1 VPVPG
6 EADPLQVQYDY
17 LLAYFDFFTGAQDNY
32 KVARKIV
39 TKYEEYP
46 IASWRLLFLAIID
59 QINEYD
65 GEFDDNEEMEQVENK
80 MLGLDGPD
88 LEMKMEDERKK
99 NKKESKKRDPNITSI
114 ELDQTT
120 GALTIESVNIKQI
133 QIKYYIIN
141 AEILF
146 SRAPFLKDNAEGFSY
161 VKPFH
166 TIE

>member
-1 VPVPG
+1 
-6 EADPLQVQYDY
+6 LS
-17 LLAYFDFFTGAQDNY
+17 
-32 KVARKIV
+32 IV
-39 TKYEEYP
+39 
-46 IASWRLLFLAIID
+46 D
-59 QINEYD
+59 QINEFD
-65 GEFDDNEEMEQVENK
+65 GEFDNTEEMEQVEHK
-80 MLGLDGPD
+80 MMNLDGPD
-88 LEMKMEDERKK
+88 LEMKMQDQQKK

-114 ELDQTT
+114 ELEQNT
-120 GALTIESVNIKQI
+120 GTLTIESVNIKQI